1 MMGEGLKKAAAA
13 LHKDARVR
21 DRVLLYVS
29 LAVSCG
35 YACLNAVGGVM
46 LRSPWL
52 GTLAFYYI
60 MLSLLRFS
68 LARGYRQES
77 VADKWKRYRL
87 TAVLMLLLTVALFG
101 IFCMTIYSGHII
113 AYPGYLIYAVAAY
126 TFYAVISAVRN
137 IIVCRRYDDPILSAS
152 KALKLVAAVISVYS
166 LQSALISAFGDDEAF
181 RAAMGRW
188 VGGGAFLIIAGV
200 SVHMIVKSSLALR
213 RV

>member
-1 MMGEGLKKAAAA
+1 MMGEGLKEAAAA
-13 LHKDARVR
+13 LRKDARAR
-21 DRVLLYVS
+21 DRATLYVS
-29 LAVSCG
+29 LAVGCG

-60 MLSLLRFS
+60 MLSLLRFN
-68 LARGYRQES
+68 LTRGYKQDSR
-77 VADKWKRYRL
+77 ADKWKRYRL

-113 AYPGYLIYAVAAY
+113 AYPGYLIYGVAAY

-137 IIVCRRYDDPILSAS
+137 VIVCRRYDDPVLSAS
-152 KALKLVAAVISVYS
+152 KALKLAAAVISVYS

-181 RAAMGRW
+181 RAAMGKW
-188 VGGGAFLIIAGV
+188 VGGGAFLVIAGV
-200 SVHMIVKSSLALR
+200 SVYMIVKSSLALR
-213 RV
+213 RE